1 MTLRGRP
8 TQKDVAEKAGVSQ
21 ATVSMVLNNT
31 GTLTVSAETVERIRA
46 VAKAMGYRPNR
57 FAQALKTS
65 KTMTVACVVPDIT
78 NPFYPKLIRG
88 VQNVARARNYDV
100 LTVDT
105 DSSEKR
111 ERQFLSWAMQGRVD
125 GVIGV
130 FFHLRVPEL
139 SALLDAD
146 IAVVRVESSKK
157 TGGPKPIDDI
167 FIDSKA
173 ASMAVTKR
181 LWQAGHRRIA
191 MVAGAGGP
199 EHVRIEGYRDQL
211 SIFGAD
217 PHIVVDEAFN
227 EIGGLRAGERILD
240 SGFAPTAIFAA
251 NDLMAIGVIRAL
263 KERNLDIP
271 KDVAVF
277 GFDDIP
283 AANLVSPPLSTVTQF
298 QEDLGE
304 KAATIL
310 LERLAGERK
319 GAGSTHEMPFQLIE
333 RASV

>member
-1 MTLRGRP
+1 MRGRP

-31 GTLTVSAETVERIRA
+31 GTLTVSTETVERIRA
-46 VAKAMGYRPNR
+46 VAKAIGYTPNR
-57 FAQALKTS
+57 FAQALKTR
-65 KTMTVACVVPDIT
+65 KTMTVACIVPDIT
-78 NPFYPKLIRG
+78 NPFYPRLIRG
-88 VQNVARARNYDV
+88 VQNVARAHNYDV

-111 ERQFLSWAMQGRVD
+111 EQHFLSWAMQGRVD

-130 FFHLRVPEL
+130 FFHLRVPDL
-139 SALLDAD
+139 SALLDTG
-146 IAVVRVESSKK
+146 IAVVRVESSRKA
-157 TGGPKPIDDI
+157 GGAQPIDDI

-173 ASMAVTKR
+173 ASMAVTQR

-199 EHVRIEGYRDQL
+199 ERVRVEGYREQL
-211 SIFGAD
+211 SAFGAD
-217 PHIVVDEAFN
+217 PYIIVDEAFN
-227 EIGGLRAGERILD
+227 EVGGLRAGERILE

-251 NDLMAIGVIRAL
+251 NDLMAIGVMRAL
-263 KERNLDIP
+263 KARGLDVP
-271 KDVAVF
+271 RDVAVF

-283 AANLVSPPLSTVTQF
+283 AAPLVSPPLSTVTQF
-298 QEDLGE
+298 QENLGE

-310 LERLAGERK
+310 LERLTGERE